1 MRISRQDC
9 LALDA
14 KDPLASLAEQFL
26 LPEGVI
32 YLDGNSLGALPRHTP
47 DRIAKAVQGEWG
59 TDLIRS
65 WGTAGWFDLPTQLGD
80 RVGALVGAAPGQTVV
95 CDTTSINI
103 YKALRSAM
111 ALRPDRNVI
120 VSEANSFPTD
130 LYMTEGAAR
139 AEAGRYERRL
149 VGRDGGTL
157 TDVLSDDVAVVLLSN
172 IDYRTGAVHDM
183 QAVTR
188 QVRDAGALMVWDLC
202 HSAGVLPM
210 ELDACQVDFAVGCT
224 YKYLNGGPGAPAFIY
239 VADRHINDATQPLS
253 GWWGH
258 AAPFAFEQDF
268 RPTDG
273 IRRFLCGT
281 QPILSMTGLAASMD
295 IFDTLDMQTV
305 RRKSQS
311 LTGLFIDLV
320 DQHPGCQMLEL
331 ASPRDA
337 SVRGSQ
343 VSYAFENGYPVV
355 RAMIEKGVIGDFRA
369 PDIMRF
375 GLAPYYLSHADIYDA
390 VEIMA
395 DCIAREVWLDERYTE
410 METVT

>member
-14 KDPLASLAEQFL
+14 KDPLASLGEQFC
-26 LPEGVI
+26 LPDGVI

-47 DRIAKAVQGEWG
+47 DRIAKAVQSEWG

-80 RVGALVGAAPGQTVV
+80 RVGALIGAAPGQTVV

-130 LYMTEGAAR
+130 LYMTEGAAT
-139 AEAGRYERRL
+139 ADTGRYERRL
-149 VGRDGGTL
+149 VGRDGNTL
-157 TDVLSDDVAVVLLSN
+157 ADLLSDDVAVVLLSN

-239 VADRHINDATQPLS
+239 VADRHINNATQPLS

-268 RPTDG
+268 RPTEG
-273 IRRFLCGT
+273 VRRFLCGT
-281 QPILSMTGLAASMD
+281 QPILSMTGLAASLD
-295 IFDTLDMQTV
+295 IFDTLDMQAV

-337 SVRGSQ
+337 SIRGSQ

-390 VEIMA
+390 VGIMA
-395 DCIAREVWLDERYTE
+395 DCIARKVWLDERYTE

>member
-14 KDPLASLAEQFL
+14 KDPLASLAEQFC
-26 LPEGVI
+26 LPDGVI

-47 DRIAKAVQGEWG
+47 DRIAKAVQDEWG

-80 RVGALVGAAPGQTVV
+80 RVGALIGAAPGQTVV

-130 LYMTEGAAR
+130 LYMTEGAAT
-139 AEAGRYERRL
+139 ADTGRYERRL
-149 VGRDGGTL
+149 VGRDGNTL
-157 TDVLSDDVAVVLLSN
+157 ADLLSDDVAVVLLSN

-188 QVRDAGALMVWDLC
+188 QVQDAGALMIWDLC

-239 VADRHINDATQPLS
+239 VADRHINNATQPLS

-268 RPTDG
+268 RPTEG

-281 QPILSMTGLAASMD
+281 QPILSMTGLAASLD
-295 IFDTLDMQTV
+295 IFDTLDMQAV

-390 VEIMA
+390 VGIMA

>member
-14 KDPLASLAEQFL
+14 KDPLASLGEQFC
-26 LPEGVI
+26 LPDDVI

-47 DRIAKAVQGEWG
+47 DRIAKAVQDEWG

-80 RVGALVGAAPGQTVV
+80 RVGALIGAAPGQTVV

-130 LYMTEGAAR
+130 LYMTEGAAT
-139 AEAGRYERRL
+139 AETGRYERRL
-149 VGRDGGTL
+149 VGRDGNTL
-157 TDVLSDDVAVVLLSN
+157 ADLLSDDVAVVLLSN

-188 QVRDAGALMVWDLC
+188 QVQDAGALMVWDLC

-210 ELDACQVDFAVGCT
+210 ELDVCQVDFAVGCT

-239 VADRHINDATQPLS
+239 VADRHINNATQPLS

-268 RPTDG
+268 RPTEG
-273 IRRFLCGT
+273 VRRFLCGT
-281 QPILSMTGLAASMD
+281 QPILSMTGLAASLD
-295 IFDTLDMQTV
+295 IFDTLDMQAV

>member
-14 KDPLASLAEQFL
+14 KDPLASLAEQFC
-26 LPEGVI
+26 LPDGVI

-47 DRIAKAVQGEWG
+47 DQIAKAVQDEWG

-80 RVGALVGAAPGQTVV
+80 RVGALIGAAPGQTVV

-130 LYMTEGAAR
+130 LYMTEGAAT
-139 AEAGRYERRL
+139 ADTGRYERRL
-149 VGRDGGTL
+149 VGRDGNTL
-157 TDVLSDDVAVVLLSN
+157 ADLLSDDVAVVLLSN

-183 QAVTR
+183 QAVTQ
-188 QVRDAGALMVWDLC
+188 QVQDAGALMIWDLC

-210 ELDACQVDFAVGCT
+210 QLDACQVDFAVGCT

-268 RPTDG
+268 RPTQG

-281 QPILSMTGLAASMD
+281 QPILSMTGLAASLD
-295 IFDTLDMQTV
+295 IFDTLDMQAV

-343 VSYAFENGYPVV
+343 VSYAFGNGYPVV

-390 VEIMA
+390 VGIMA